1 MDKMIEENE
10 KAMCILKNEGE
21 KTLKD
26 LAKML
31 GITTEG
37 ARFQLLKLSNE
48 GYVKSESR
56 AMGRGRPQQFWSLT
70 KKGHDKFPNRHS
82 ELTLRLINKIKK
94 EYGEDALSQIIA
106 STAEDNLN
114 HYRKTIEETDTL
126 EEKVRKLAELRER
139 EGYMASFKKTDDGDF
154 MLIENHCP
162 ICDAASLCQN
172 FCSSELDIFQVVLG
186 PGAQIKRTKHILT
199 GDRRCAYLIQESD
212 NLKG

>member
-162 ICDAASLCQN
+162 ICDAASLCQK
-172 FCSSELDIFQVVLG
+172 FRSSELDIFQTVLG
-186 PGAQIKRTKHILT
+186 PGAQIKRTKHISYFRT
-199 GDRRCAYLIQESD
+199 Y
-212 NLKG
+212 